1 MATRT
6 TVGTNNND
14 PNLRGTAEDDR
25 LFGLGGNDKLYGE
38 DGRDILDGGAGNDE
52 LRGGDGNDVLIGG
65 AGNDELRGGDGNDV
79 LIGGAGNDELRGGG
93 GNDVLYDDDWGTLRG
108 EAGNDVLIGRGQMWG
123 GPGAD
128 MLIGVGEHAKLR
140 YNEVN
145 GVGVTVNLQ
154 DGTSHGGEAEGD
166 VFSNIYGIVGTK
178 VNDVLTG
185 EDNKKNYFRPRQGRD
200 TIDGGE
206 GGDENLVLYTAS
218 EEGVTVDLGVKEDG
232 WVIGRGGRAEGDKLK
247 NITEV
252 AGSPEDDI
260 LKGDGVRNGLMGWN
274 GNDVLWGRGGDDW
287 LHAHAGDDELNGG
300 AGADGLHGG
309 GGNDTASYEHST
321 GVTVNLGG
329 SKDAHGWVSGHT
341 GGHAAGDKL
350 NSIENLRGSAH
361 ADTLTGDGNANV
373 LEGGA
378 GADTLNGGDGSDT
391 ASYAHSAGN
400 EVTGVGVTVD
410 LTQTGAQAGT
420 AATNYDAAGDRLTS
434 IENLRGSK
442 YADTLTGNGVANVL
456 EGGAGRDTLT
466 GGGGAD
472 TLIGGAGGDT
482 LDGGLG
488 NEDTAS
494 YVHSPGGVG
503 VNLSATPDAAGYVA
517 GTGGDA
523 QGDKLKNI
531 EHLEGSR
538 LHRDT
543 LTGNSAANRLEG
555 RGGEDY
561 LYGKG
566 GNDVLDGGAGDD
578 TLEGDGGEDTLVGSF
593 GSDLLKGG
601 SEDDV
606 LEGGADIDFLIG
618 GAGADTFVFKQESVA
633 DSDSPAAL
641 DAETDVVTDFTQSEG
656 DKLDFRGLK
665 EHGSFTG
672 TKLLFRGTGAFTTS
686 ADQGQVRY
694 SHEAGKLTDADTT
707 NDRRTQVTVDLD
719 GDGDADFQVTLQGA
733 TDYTLTVSDIL
744 GVEVA

>member
-1 MATRT
+1 MATKTGNNNNNRL
-6 TVGTNNND
+6 VGTTGND
-14 PNLRGTAEDDR
+14 VLK
-25 LFGLGGNDKLYGE
+25 GLGGIDFLW
-38 DGRDILDGGAGNDE
+38 GGAGNDE
-52 LRGGDGNDVLIGG
+52 LEGGDDRDVLHGGPGNDELYGGDGHDVLYGGTGRDRLNGEGGNDVLVGEGWLDGGDGNDTIL
-65 AGNDELRGGDGNDV
+65 AGPYSH
-79 LIGGAGNDELRGGG
+79 I
-93 GNDVLYDDDWGTLRG
+93 
-108 EAGNDVLIGRGQMWG
+108 WG

-128 MLIGVGEHAKLR
+128 VLMTTGGGVVR
-140 YNEVN
+140 YR
-145 GVGVTVNLQ
+145 GSSDGGGTGVTVNLAT
-154 DGTSHGGEAEGD
+154 GTGQGADAEGD
-166 VFSNIYGIVGTK
+166 VISGFWGIIGSDYDDT
-178 VNDVLTG
+178 LTG
-185 EDNKKNYFRPRQGRD
+185 DEKDNWLRGK
-200 TIDGGE
+200 DGGDTLD
-206 GGDENLVLYTAS
+206 GGGGEDWAAYTGS
-218 EEGVTVDLGVKEDG
+218 REGVQVDLGGPKVNG
-232 WVIGRGGRAEGDKLK
+232 FVSGTGGRAEGDKLK
-247 NITEV
+247 NIERLW
-252 AGSPEDDI
+252 GSEHGDT
-260 LKGDGVRNGLMGWN
+260 LRGDGVRNQLLGEG
-274 GNDVLWGRGGDDW
+274 GDDVLEGRGGPD
-287 LHAHAGDDELNGG
+287 AITGG
-300 AGADGLHGG
+300 SGS
-309 GGNDTASYEHST
+309 DTASYQHSPG
-321 GVTVNLGG
+321 GVTVDLTR
-329 SKDAHGWVSGHT
+329 T
-341 GGHAAGDKL
+341 GAQAGTAATNYDAAGDGFH
-350 NSIENLRGSAH
+350 SIENLRGSAH

-391 ASYAHSAGN
+391 ASYEHSAGN

-494 YVHSPGGVG
+494 YVHSPGGVT

-578 TLEGDGGEDTLVGSF
+578 TLEGDAGEDTLVGSF

-665 EHGSFTG
+665 AHGSFTG

-707 NDRRTQVTVDLD
+707 NDRRTQVTVDVD

-744 GVEVA
+744 GVEIA